1 MKTKRLLFFSALVT
15 LLWVT
20 AAVATE
26 IKIPPVTAKSGQAV
40 EIPIMID
47 EVDNL
52 AGVKLVM
59 TYDPEILTYKAGMKT
74 KETESLMHIVNDRK
88 PGVLIVVMAGA
99 KGIKGKDFP
108 IFTLTFEV
116 KKDLKENCITQ
127 ISITESQL
135 MGDDL
140 KERKSTVVTHPITIL
155 P

>member
-1 MKTKRLLFFSALVT
+1 MKTKTFLFCT
-15 LLWVT
+15 LLI
-20 AAVATE
+20 ALSAVQAGAVE
-26 IKIPPVTAKSGQAV
+26 IKIAPLTATAGQSID
-40 EIPIMID
+40 IPILVD

-88 PGVLIVVMAGA
+88 PGTLIVVMAGA

-108 IFTLTFEV
+108 IFIITFEV
-116 KKDLKENCITQ
+116 KKDLQENCTTK
-127 ISITESQL
+127 ISITESQV

-140 KERKSTVVTHPITIL
+140 KERKSTVLTHPITIL

>member
-15 LLWVT
+15 LPWVT

-116 KKDLKENCITQ
+116 KKDLKEKHNTQ